1 MHQLVAKND
10 ESDSE
15 GGASSTGQTNDQD
28 CHRILVSTLLAT
40 DNYGKVNSP
49 GLFQLRL
56 MA

>member
-1 MHQLVAKND
+1 VKVVLAAVARQN
-10 ESDSE
+10 
-15 GGASSTGQTNDQD
+15 NQD